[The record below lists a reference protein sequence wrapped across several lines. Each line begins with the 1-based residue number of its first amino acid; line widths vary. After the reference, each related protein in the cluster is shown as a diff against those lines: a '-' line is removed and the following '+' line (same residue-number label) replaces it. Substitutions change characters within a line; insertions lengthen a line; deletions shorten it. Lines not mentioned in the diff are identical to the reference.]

1 MSKHYDILVIGAG
14 GGTKLVSPPAKMGLK
29 VAVIDKEQ
37 PGGTCLNRGCIPSKM
52 LIHPADLAAQ
62 MDESKKFYIKQKGYK
77 FNFKKLTKEVTKRV
91 SGDSAGIAQAYD
103 AHPNIDFYPG
113 LATFKDNKTVMVN
126 GKELT
131 ADKIFISVGS
141 RPSIP
146 QIEGLEGTPYW
157 TSREAL
163 RPPYQPKKLL
173 VIGGGYIA
181 TELGHFYGAFDTKVE
196 FIVRSGLVS
205 AEDSEIQEEF
215 TKAFMSRYTVH
226 LGMQTQSVEYERGVF
241 FVKVIDA
248 NGKVQQLHGDALLV
262 ATGIRP
268 NTDTLALENTDIRL
282 TEKGYIDVDDRLQTS
297 VPNVW
302 ALGDCI
308 GNHFF
313 RHSVNFEGEYLFRT
327 LIGSPSDA
335 VLAGRQEPIDYPP
348 MPHAIFS
355 YPQVAGVGRTE
366 DELVAQGRK
375 YIVGRNRYEKS
386 AMGMALK
393 SEYGLVKLLFD
404 ADTKK
409 LLGAHIVGEEAS
421 DMIHMCIAYM
431 NMRGTLDD
439 MLRTIYIH
447 PALPENIRNAAR
459 DARKQFEML

>member
-1 MSKHYDILVIGAG
+1 MPKHYDILVIGAG
-14 GGTKLVSPPAKMGLK
+14 GGTKLVSPAAKMGLK
-29 VAVIDKEQ
+29 VAVIDKEE

-52 LIHPADLAAQ
+52 LIHPADMAAH
-62 MDESKKFYIKQKGYK
+62 MDDLDKFYIKQKGYK
-77 FNFKKLTKEVTKRV
+77 FNFKKLTEEVTARV
-91 SGDSAGIAQAYD
+91 SADSAGIASAYD

-113 LATFKDNKTVMVN
+113 LATFKNNQTVTVN
-126 GKELT
+126 GQELT
-131 ADKIFISVGS
+131 ADKIFIAVGS

-146 QIEGLEGTPYW
+146 QIPGLEGTPYW

-181 TELGHFYGAFDTKVE
+181 CELGHFYGAFDTDVE
-196 FIVRSGLVS
+196 FIVRSVLVS
-205 AEDSEIQEEF
+205 AEDAEIREEF

-226 LGMQTQSVEYERGVF
+226 LGMQIQGVEYERGVF
-241 FVKVIDA
+241 FVRVIDA
-248 NGKVQQLHGDALLV
+248 NGKVRQLHGDALLV

-268 NTDTLALENTDIRL
+268 NTDTLALEHTDIRL
-282 TEKGYIDVDDRLQTS
+282 EARGCIEVDDRLRTS
-297 VPNVW
+297 VPNIW

-327 LIGSPSDA
+327 LIESPSD
-335 VLAGRQEPIDYPP
+335 EPIDYPP

-355 YPQVAGVGRTE
+355 YPQVAGVGGTE
-366 DELVAQGRK
+366 EELVAQGRE
-375 YIVGRNRYEKS
+375 YIVGRNWYEKS

-393 SEYGLVKLLFD
+393 SEHGLVKLLFD
-404 ADTKK
+404 KHTKQ

-421 DMIHMCIAYM
+421 NMIHMCIAYM
-431 NMRGTLDD
+431 NMGGTLDD

-447 PALPENIRNAAR
+447 PALPENVRNAAR
-459 DARKQFEML
+459 DAKKQFDNL

>member
-1 MSKHYDILVIGAG
+1 MNEAKHYDILVIGAG

-29 VAVIDKEQ
+29 VAVIDKEE

-52 LIHPADLAAQ
+52 LIHPADMAAH
-62 MDESKKFYIKQKGYK
+62 MDDLDKFYIKQKGYK
-77 FNFKKLTKEVTKRV
+77 FNFKKLTKEVTERV
-91 SGDSAGIAQAYD
+91 SGDAAGIATAYD

-113 LATFKDNKTVMVN
+113 FATFKDNQTVTVN
-126 GKELT
+126 GQELT
-131 ADKIFISVGS
+131 ADKIFIAVGS

-146 QIEGLEGTPYW
+146 QIPGLEGTPYW

-181 TELGHFYGAFDTKVE
+181 TELGHFYGAFDTDVE

-205 AEDSEIQEEF
+205 AEDAEIREEF
-215 TKAFMSRYTVH
+215 TRAFMSRYTVH
-226 LGMQTQSVEYERGVF
+226 LGMQIQSVEYERGVF

-268 NTDTLALENTDIRL
+268 NSDTLALENTDIRL
-282 TEKGYIDVDDRLQTS
+282 TEHGYIEVDDYLQTS
-297 VPNVW
+297 VSNVW

-327 LIGSPSDA
+327 LIESPN
-335 VLAGRQEPIDYPP
+335 REPIDYPP

-355 YPQVAGVGRTE
+355 YPQVGGVGRTE
-366 DELVAQGRK
+366 EELIAQGRA

-404 ADTKK
+404 TQTKK

-431 NMRGTLDD
+431 NMGGTLDD

-447 PALPENIRNAAR
+447 PALPENVRNAAR
-459 DARKQFEML
+459 DAKKQFDSR